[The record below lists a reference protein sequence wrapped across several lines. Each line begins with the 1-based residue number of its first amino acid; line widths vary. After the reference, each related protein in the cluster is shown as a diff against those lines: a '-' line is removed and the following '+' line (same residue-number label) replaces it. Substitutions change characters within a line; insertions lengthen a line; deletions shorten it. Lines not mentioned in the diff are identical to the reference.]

1 MALGHRFPPKLRV
14 VLGSSLAAI
23 TFEDVRTIAIF
34 PMVGPD
40 YIDTRY
46 HLTGLK

>member
-1 MALGHRFPPKLRV
+1 MAVGHRFPPKLRV
-14 VLGSSLAAI
+14 VLGSLAAI